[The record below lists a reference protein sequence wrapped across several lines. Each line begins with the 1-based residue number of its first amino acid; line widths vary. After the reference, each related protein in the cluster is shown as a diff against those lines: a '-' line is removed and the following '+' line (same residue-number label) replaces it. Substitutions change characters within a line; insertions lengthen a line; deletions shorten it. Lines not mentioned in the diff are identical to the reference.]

1 MATRNLHAPLLTVEE
16 FLEIRFPTD
25 TKAELDN
32 GVIRMMAGGTLR
44 HSEIQTNVIVL
55 LREKLRGSGC
65 KPYGSD
71 TGIRA
76 HDLSLR
82 YPDVSVLCGRAGSED
97 DSAQSANNPRLIAEV
112 LSPTTRGIDMG
123 VKLSEYKSIPS
134 LETILLI
141 DPESETITL
150 LWREGVEWPKT
161 ELAKGADVPVAD
173 LGITLP
179 AAEIFARD

>member
-44 HSEIQTNVIVL
+44 HSEIQTNLIVL

-82 YPDVSVLCGRAGSED
+82 YPDVSVLCGVAGPESD
-97 DSAQSANNPRLIAEV
+97 DEKAVANPRMIAEV

-123 VKLSEYKSIPS
+123 VKLSEYKSVPS
-134 LETILLI
+134 LETILLV
-141 DPESETITL
+141 DPDGETVTL
-150 LWREGVEWPKT
+150 LQRDGVAWPKT
-161 ELAKGADVPVAD
+161 ELTKGADVAIAD
-173 LGITLP
+173 LQITLA